1 VSLPI
6 APFALPWDDAA
17 APHPV
22 DALRDARAALGDRF
36 WVHSGATQYLFVFD
50 EPGLRAFYALPERDA
65 SKGLADYRM
74 LVRKLPDELFAERRT
89 FAHDLFGAQ
98 EVEGYLDDLD
108 AAIAGQLAIM
118 GDRGT
123 FDVFDWSRT
132 VGHRLALACWCGRDT
147 ELGALVPDMEVLD
160 GAEAFVRPAD
170 VEHGGGAKTRELA
183 ALRRVE
189 GTIRARLADDARAPS
204 FLDVIAG
211 RWSDVDDPAVRAA
224 GVAGDVVLLHVATM
238 TNLFAALGWT
248 LALVLL
254 HDGADGA
261 DDPALE
267 WCALEAIR
275 IGQRSIMLREVLR
288 PVEFLG
294 ESLERGPRRTQI
306 ATMLPLT
313 NESLGDYEPL
323 RWADRALRHDAR
335 ITTFGHGSH
344 RCPAARFSTS
354 AIVRTVARLRA
365 EYELRPCFTAVRPL
379 PGQIGGVARAA
390 DACPVDYQRRT
401 TA

>member
-1 VSLPI
+1 VVLPI

-36 WVHSGATQYLFVFD
+36 WVHSGATRYLFVFD
-50 EPGLRAFYALPERDA
+50 EPALHAFYALPERDA

-74 LVRKLPDELFAERRT
+74 LVRKLPAELFAERRT

-98 EVEGYLDDLD
+98 DVEGYLDDLD
-108 AAIAGQLAIM
+108 AAIEEQLASM
-118 GDRGT
+118 GARGT

-147 ELGALVPDMEVLD
+147 ELDALVPDMEVLD
-160 GAEAFVRPAD
+160 GAEAFVRPASVAAGD
-170 VEHGGGAKTRELA
+170 DTSEERA
-183 ALRRVE
+183 ALRRV
-189 GTIRARLADDARAPS
+189 GATIQARLADPSRTPS
-204 FLDVIAG
+204 FLDVIDA
-211 RWSDVDDPAVRAA
+211 RWADVSDSVARAA

-254 HDGADGA
+254 HDDT
-261 DDPALE
+261 DVPID
-267 WCALEAIR
+267 WCATEAIR
-275 IGQRSIMLREVLR
+275 VGQRSIMLREVLR
-288 PVEFLG
+288 PIEFAG
-294 ESLERGPRRTQI
+294 DSLERGEQI

-313 NESLGDYEPL
+313 NEALGGYDPS
-323 RWADRALRHDAR
+323 RWADRALRHDPT

-354 AIVRTVARLRA
+354 AIVRTVSRLRGR
-365 EYELRPCFTAVRPL
+365 YELRPRFSDVVPL
-379 PGQIGGVARAA
+379 PGQIGGMARAA
-390 DACPVDYQRRT
+390 DPCPVDYQHRT
-401 TA
+401 TPAPLRV